1 MVIDVIIY
9 IIVIFLIIK
18 AYKSEALDLFCG
30 KGCDS
35 YDKKFCGD
43 NKGKYYVDG
52 QGNKSDS
59 VSTLLS
65 KIEINADTDENTVK
79 WRRSL
84 LLAFICTL
92 LIFIVVLAKLPT
104 GTELITTLLII
115 YIIVYF
121 SFSFYQYHYYR
132 YPTFNIHKNVNLL
145 RQKLNL
151 EYPDLKIII

>member
-1 MVIDVIIY
+1 MIIDIIIY
-9 IIVIFLIIK
+9 IIVIFLVIK

-30 KGCDS
+30 KDVKS
-35 YDKKFCGD
+35 YCKNLCGD

-52 QGNKSDS
+52 QGDKDDS
-59 VSTLLS
+59 IPTLLS
-65 KIEINADTDENTVK
+65 KIEINASADDNTVK

-84 LLAFICTL
+84 LLAFICTM
-92 LIFIVVLAKLPT
+92 LIFIVVLTKLPT
-104 GTELITTLLII
+104 GTELITTVLII
-115 YIIVYF
+115 FIITYF

-145 RQKLNL
+145 RQKLDL